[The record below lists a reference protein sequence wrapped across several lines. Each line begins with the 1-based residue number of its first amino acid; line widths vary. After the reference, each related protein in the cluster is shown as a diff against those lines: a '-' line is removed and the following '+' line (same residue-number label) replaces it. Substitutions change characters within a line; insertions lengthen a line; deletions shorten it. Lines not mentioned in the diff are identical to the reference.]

1 MDHEQQYNQRRG
13 LGKAHAPASSAGRRS
28 LCHRPT
34 LSSVC
39 LSVSH
44 RPTLSSVSLSVSHRP
59 TLSSVCLSVSHR
71 PTLSSVCLSVS
82 HRPTLS
88 SVCLLRIDSWCCR
101 FFAGWVYVGRI
112 RHLPQSAHVL
122 QLGVG
127 TSRLH
132 VDMADDGYSLITSID
147 YSPVAIK
154 RLQRQYPGYPGL
166 HYAVA
171 DARSAENPTTVL

>member
-1 MDHEQQYNQRRG
+1 MHQQAA
-13 LGKAHAPASSAGRRS
+13 LSATLSVPLS
-28 LCHRPT
+28 LCHS

-39 LSVSH
+39 LGFI
-44 RPTLSSVSLSVSHRP
+44 LGAAG
-59 TLSSVCLSVSHR
+59 
-71 PTLSSVCLSVS
+71 
-82 HRPTLS
+82 
-88 SVCLLRIDSWCCR
+88 R
-101 FFAGWVYVGRI
+101 FFVVVPARCPSPGPI

-122 QLGVG
+122 QIGVG

-171 DARSAENPTTVL
+171 DARSAANPTTGV